1 MITLFKPHLSKI
13 PYLQV
18 PENRVALVYN
28 WYAKEPKH
36 ENNFPALS
44 YWLERCSNDD
54 SNY

>member
-18 PENRVALVYN
+18 PENRVALAYN
-28 WYAKEPKH
+28 WYAREPKH